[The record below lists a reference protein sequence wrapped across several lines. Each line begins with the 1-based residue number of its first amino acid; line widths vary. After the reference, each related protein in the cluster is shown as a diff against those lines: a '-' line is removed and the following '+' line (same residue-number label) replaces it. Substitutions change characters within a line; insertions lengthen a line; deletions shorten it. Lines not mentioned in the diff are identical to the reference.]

1 MEIKFGKGE
10 VTCKG
15 TGAFYIIL
23 KFKGRI
29 LISTIGHNIKVK
41 LLNKTIT
48 IRGNLD
54 GRDLLLFKYFGEFQ
68 PLSARNSITKKK
80 VNLTPTSLT
89 YWGLDV
95 GIWDDDTT
103 LWGDKDITYTHIKKI
118 KRKLL

>member
-1 MEIKFGKGE
+1 MIM
-10 VTCKG
+10 
-15 TGAFYIIL
+15 IIL
-23 KFKGRI
+23 NTYLKHLMIWMMVFYKKR
-29 LISTIGHNIKVK
+29 NIKVK